1 MRVVLRSEVR
11 GLGRPGEV
19 KDVAD
24 GYAQNFLLP
33 KGLAVEANAAELKR
47 LALERA
53 GAEKKKE
60 RALDEAKQLAR
71 RVDATTL
78 TFALK
83 AGKDGRTFGSVTNK
97 DIAESL
103 KRDAGIEL
111 ERTKIH
117 LEDPL
122 RSLGVHKVEVRLAT
136 GVRAS
141 LTVAIEPA
149 PAG

>member
-1 MRVVLRSEVR
+1 MRVVLKREVA

-24 GYAQNFLLP
+24 GYAQNYLLP
-33 KGLAVEANAAELKR
+33 RGLAVEATAGELKR
-47 LALERA
+47 VAQERA
-53 GAEKKKE
+53 SVQAKKE
-60 RALDEAKQLAR
+60 RAHDDAEALAKR
-71 RVDATTL
+71 LEGTTL

-83 AGKDGRTFGSVTNK
+83 AGKDGKTFGSVTSK

-103 KRDAGIEL
+103 KRDAKIDV

-122 RSLGVHKVEVRLAT
+122 RTLGVHKVEVRLLT
-136 GVRAS
+136 DVRPKI
-141 LTVAIEPA
+141 TVAVEPA
-149 PAG
+149 A

>member
-1 MRVVLRSEVR
+1 MRVVLRKEVR

-33 KGLAVEANAAELKR
+33 RGLAVEATAGELKR
-47 LALERA
+47 LAQERA
-53 GAEKKKE
+53 TAKAKQD
-60 RALDEAKQLAR
+60 RTHDEAKALAER
-71 RVDATTL
+71 IRSTTL

-83 AGKDGRTFGSVTNK
+83 AGKDGKAFGSITSK

-103 KRDAGIEL
+103 SRAIGRPV

-117 LEDPL
+117 LDEPL
-122 RSLGVHKVEVRLAT
+122 RTLGAHRVEVRLLAD
-136 GVRAS
+136 VRATV
-141 LTVAIEPA
+141 TVAIEPA
-149 PAG
+149 